1 MTTNTLPSS
10 KVINLFLSNDPT
22 EQDLVRD
29 LIEEF
34 TDKQG
39 WAFFV
44 PAKYTFGDLAYYSFG
59 SKENKN
65 YSKTRNFL
73 HGLKEDLEVE
83 SRDLVSE
90 GVADIYDEATQT
102 KELCRKVHKNSSY
115 VSGGAYQFTR
125 KAHGLL
131 LLAKNEEFRKFL
143 RNKINPETGEKFYVP
158 FNLNKRHTRIGR
170 YLVETISK

>member
-10 KVINLFLSNDPT
+10 TIIELFLSDEPT
-22 EQDLVRD
+22 KQDLVRD

-34 TDKQG
+34 TTEQK

-59 SKENKN
+59 SKSQNH
-65 YSKTRNFL
+65 YQKTRNFL
-73 HGLKEDLEVE
+73 LGLKEDLEVE

-90 GVADIYDEATQT
+90 GVADVYNEGTQT
-102 KELCRKVHKNSSY
+102 KDDCRKIHSESGY

-131 LLAKNEEFRKFL
+131 LLAKNEDFRQFL
-143 RNKINPETGEKFYVP
+143 RNKIDPATGKRFYVP
-158 FNLNKRHTRIGR
+158 FNLNKKNTRIAR
-170 YLVETISK
+170 YVVETAK